1 MPLDPQ
7 IQPLLEASAAFMT
20 ADWSAV
26 DVEAVRAA
34 ARASAPP
41 VVPLELPGFEDHEI
55 VVLGGSIPARL
66 YRPALDPDLPTVLF
80 LHGGGWVMGELED
93 YDAFARRLA
102 QRSGCAV
109 LSVGY
114 RLAPEHAYP
123 IPLDDSYAALEWLA
137 ANAARLRLD
146 PERLAVAGDS
156 AGANLAAAVA
166 YLARERNGPALRHQ
180 MLIYPA
186 TDRSCATVS
195 YRENDR
201 YLLTPDMMR
210 WYWRSYVGERAPA
223 ETPYAAP
230 AEFASLEGLPSATV
244 LTAEYDPLRDEGE
257 AYAEALARA
266 GVPTEASRA
275 PGMIHGFI
283 VMTGVVDAAESWL
296 DYVAGRLA
304 GALRA

>member
-7 IQPLLEASAAFMT
+7 LQPLLDASAAFMSV
-20 ADWSAV
+20 DWSMV
-26 DVEAVRAA
+26 DVEVVREA
-34 ARASAPP
+34 ARASAPAY
-41 VVPLELPGFEDHEI
+41 VPLELPAVDDHEI
-55 VVLGGSIPARL
+55 AVPGGAILARL
-66 YRPALDPDLPTVLF
+66 YRPVLDPRLPAVLF
-80 LHGGGWVMGELED
+80 LHGGGWVMCGLED
-93 YDAFARRLA
+93 YDPFARRLA

-123 IPLDDSYAALEWLA
+123 IPLDDSYTALEWLA
-137 ANAARLRLD
+137 ANAARLQLD
-146 PERLAVAGDS
+146 AQRLAVAGDS

-180 MLIYPA
+180 MLFYPA
-186 TDRSCATVS
+186 TDRTCATAS

-201 YLLTPDMMR
+201 YLATPDMMR
-210 WYWRSYVGERAPA
+210 WYWRNYVGERSPA

-230 AEFASLEGLPSATV
+230 AEFASLEGLPPATV

-257 AYAEALARA
+257 AYARALAQA
-266 GVPTEASRA
+266 GVATEAVRA

-283 VMTGVVDAAESWL
+283 VMTGVVDAAERWL
-296 DYVAGRLA
+296 DYAAGRLA
-304 GALRA
+304 GALRS